1 MFQFCWSLWELFRSL
16 PFLCVFPGKHGMD
29 FPTLLVMI
37 CYEVLCWHG
46 LSWTVVALW
55 RWTWTSPGYCNA
67 ETLRNLQAGTA
78 AKCRNATLT
87 WDYVR
92 LLNSKWWD
100 QILLKFEMNNDW
112 TSQIFR
118 WSVAMNQFW
127 INGKATV
134 LNSVAGP
141 TYSLLPTGLVAAETA
156 TATWGVLLRSVSH
169 RYTVQGGCWRPGS
182 WNDVSSEQLGVT
194 CSLNILFVPSGY
206 LT

>member
-1 MFQFCWSLWELFRSL
+1 
-16 PFLCVFPGKHGMD
+16 V
-29 FPTLLVMI
+29 T
-37 CYEVLCWHG
+37 
-46 LSWTVVALW
+46 WTVVDCALW
-55 RWTWTSPGYCNA
+55 RWITS
-67 ETLRNLQAGTA
+67 ETSRLLQRRNSTKPLCGWD
-78 AKCRNATLT
+78 CREMLNYATLT

-141 TYSLLPTGLVAAETA
+141 TYLLLPTGLVAAETA
-156 TATWGVLLRSVSH
+156 TATWGVLARSVSH

-182 WNDVSSEQLGVT
+182 LLRRLKWTTWGHMFVECPLCT
-194 CSLNILFVPSGY
+194 LWLFNIAMENHTF
-206 LT
+206 